1 MEVDLAGVLVNVI
14 VVRKNIKN
22 VYFRFDD
29 DLNLVVSCNKRIKDK
44 EIGNLIK
51 KNENSLIKLYN
62 KSYKR
67 NLKDSEFWY
76 LGNSYDII
84 YDENV
89 KDIIFQDGKIIVDSY
104 PRLDKFIKKMTREI
118 FREEVLKIREIIKT
132 PDFSL
137 KFRRMKTRWGVCN
150 YKNMSI
156 TLNTELIKYPKYL
169 LRYVIVHEMC
179 HFYHHD
185 HSKKFWEMVERY
197 YPNYKEAR
205 KELRG

>member
-51 KNENSLIKLYN
+51 
-62 KSYKR
+62 R

-89 KDIIFQDGKIIVDSY
+89 KDIIFLDGTIRVDNY
-104 PRLDKFIKKMTREI
+104 QRLDKFIKKKTREI

>member
-67 NLKDSEFWY
+67 NLKETKFWY

-89 KDIIFQDGKIIVDSY
+89 KDIIFLDGTIRVDSY
-104 PRLDKFIKKMTREI
+104 QRLDKFIKKMTREI